1 MEGSSAE
8 NQEQAAKR
16 PGRRRVSRAV
26 KWVLPVVAGT
36 FVVLQLLPLGESHTN
51 PRQHAELPWDSP
63 RTRELVVGACYD
75 CHSNRT
81 DWPWYSYIAPASWL
95 VTHDVHRGREALN
108 FSLWPNLGEE
118 GEAEVEDDL
127 FEVVLEKEMP
137 PRSYGLL
144 HSDARLS
151 ESERQELVQG
161 LRRTLGVA
169 RLPEK
174 GEQEE
179 GEEGEDE

>member
-1 MEGSSAE
+1 MGGSSAE
-8 NQEQAAKR
+8 NQEQAAER
-16 PGRRRVSRAV
+16 PGQRRVLRAFL
-26 KWVLPVVAGT
+26 KWILLVLAAT
-36 FVVLQLLPLGESHTN
+36 FVVLQLLPLGEGHTN

-63 RTRELVVGACYD
+63 RTRELVLGACYD

-95 VTHDVHRGREALN
+95 VTQDVHRGREALN
-108 FSLWPNLGEE
+108 FSLWPNFGEE

-137 PRSYGLL
+137 PRSYALL

-151 ESERQELVQG
+151 NSERQELVQG
-161 LRRTLGVA
+161 LRRTLGVT
-169 RLPEK
+169 RPS
-174 GEQEE
+174 EE
-179 GEEGEDE
+179 GEREEEEDE